1 MPEIQ
6 PIHIDSLDF
15 DASNP
20 RLPKSVQGGG
30 QDDILCYLALKTNI
44 AGLMVSIG
52 ENDFFQ
58 GEAVVVTRQETEGA
72 TVLEGDQCLT
82 AAENGAAQGEAAVA
96 KAQGTERFTVLEG
109 NRRLTALKLLNKP
122 DLIPKNAK
130 GLREIVDAAKH
141 KPDHLPAYMVEKR
154 EDALRYLGFRHI
166 SGVQRWGSLAKARYL
181 DLMFTSK
188 EGDPDEKY
196 ATIAS
201 EIGSRADSVRRNL
214 DALAAYNLVETEK
227 FFRIPELGEETFQF
241 GVFYTAVA
249 NANIAEFVGA
259 RKDGVPT
266 HPIVQP
272 KCLKISELE
281 EITRWMFYK
290 DPEENYKTKLG
301 ESRNIHQ
308 LAAVVASPNA
318 LEKLRSGAS
327 LRAAYNDTPD
337 TTTEFVKLIN
347 GSTRLVRSAD
357 EHVEASGQPNEEA
370 AVAVQRLIDE
380 VNRLISRHPN
390 ELRGVAFPEA
400 AAL

>member
-6 PIHIDSLDF
+6 PIHIDNLDF

-30 QDDILCYLALKTNI
+30 QHEILSYLALKTNI

-58 GEAVVVTRQETEGA
+58 GEAVVVMP
-72 TVLEGDQCLT
+72 
-82 AAENGAAQGEAAVA
+82 A
-96 KAQGTERFTVLEG
+96 KTGRFTVLEG
-109 NRRLTALKLLNKP
+109 NRRLTALKLLNRP
-122 DLIPKNAK
+122 DLIPPDAT
-130 GLREIVDAAKH
+130 GLHEVVDAAKH
-141 KPDHLPAYMVEKR
+141 RPDRLPAYLVEKR

-166 SGVQRWGSLAKARYL
+166 SGVQRWGALAKARYL
-181 DLMFTSK
+181 DMMFVSRQGGPS
-188 EGDPDEKY
+188 ERY
-196 ATIAS
+196 AGIAN

-214 DALAAYNLVETEK
+214 DALAAYNLVETK
-227 FFRIPELGEETFQF
+227 DFFEIPDLGEETFQF

-249 NANIAEFVGA
+249 NAKIAEFVGA
-259 RKDGVPT
+259 REQGVPT
-266 HPIVQP
+266 HPIVHSD
-272 KCLKISELE
+272 CLKTSELKE
-281 EITRWMFYK
+281 LTRWMFFK
-290 DPEENYKTKLG
+290 DPEDNYKTKLG
-301 ESRNIHQ
+301 ESRNIYQ

-318 LEKLRSGAS
+318 LDKLRGGAS

-347 GSTRLVRSAD
+347 GSTLLVRSAD
-357 EHVEASGQPNEEA
+357 EHVEASGQPNEETA
-370 AVAVQRLIDE
+370 AAVQRLIDE
-380 VNRLISRHPN
+380 VKRLISRHPD